1 MKARSYLTLLL
12 LLLGVTAWGQTTYKL
27 EQVTSV
33 EAGSKYVFEQDG
45 YVMDNAVSSY
55 YLLTTNSYKTTGLS
69 DTETYVWELES
80 ATGGFYMKNC
90 SLDSKQ
96 YLSNSNSNS
105 KTYLSFDVKSNQK
118 NVWSFSFQGD
128 NTVTI
133 QNIKNENRFLGFA
146 DQTSHKYRAYAES
159 NLSNYPHAIKVYKLV
174 EDSGP
179 TCTVSFDQ
187 PETVFAETFNVKLTA
202 SDENA
207 AIYYTTDGSTPTK
220 ASNLYEDGITLNAT
234 TTIKAVAVLG
244 GVAGPVA
251 SATYQKNEP
260 VTESWGDI
268 FSYVS
273 DVQNGDQIIIVNEEN
288 SKVLDK
294 DDGTSSG
301 NSRKADD
308 CVIDNKTI
316 KVDDPN
322 KILTLRQ
329 DGNGWILYTDET
341 HCLYTSRSQN
351 LLKNGVKDD
360 IDPIS
365 YTADISFDNEGNAI
379 IKYFKDTDNERTIRL
394 NKDNKPMIFSCYTGG
409 QQPVQIYRNEKIA
422 AVTLNETSADNGTI
436 ISNAVNQGKVLTVNL
451 YRQLTANMWN
461 AICLPFDMDD
471 AKMTELFGKGY
482 KLRYFSGVEK
492 DGGDVTLKFAEAT
505 AIEAGVPY
513 IVLPTKTVECNAVAV
528 VSNVKLTSTQP
539 EVVTQTAD
547 GREYTFQGIY
557 APKSFTKGDKSIRF
571 IGSGNKFY
579 YPNSANPMRAFRA
592 YFTLPAG
599 TTEAKV
605 GMSFDE
611 DMGVATGI
619 VAVDGGAVDGRIYS
633 MSGQYVGT
641 STQGLPRGLYIRDGR
656 KFVVK

>member
-45 YVMDNAVSSY
+45 YVMNNTISSSA
-55 YLLTTNSYKTTGLS
+55 LQTTNNYSATGLTGS
-69 DTETYVWELES
+69 ESYVWTLES
-80 ATGGFYMKNC
+80 ATGGFYMINC

-96 YLSNSNSNS
+96 YLSNSVKKSTN
-105 KTYLSFDVKSNQK
+105 LSFDSRSYSKS
-118 NVWSFSFQGD
+118 VWSFSFQD
-128 NTVTI
+128 NTATI
-133 QNIKNENRFLGFA
+133 QNTLNENRFLGFTNE
-146 DQTSHKYRAYAES
+146 TSHAYKAYAAS
-159 NLSNYPHAIKVYKLV
+159 NLSSYPHAIKVYKLV

-187 PETVFAETFNVKLTA
+187 PETVFAGTFNVTLTA

-268 FSYVS
+268 FSHVS
-273 DVQNGDQIIIVNEEN
+273 DVQNGDQIIIVNEDFQ
-288 SKVLDK
+288 KVLDE
-294 DDGTSSG
+294 DDATSSG
-301 NSRKADD
+301 NNRMADD
-308 CVIDNKTI
+308 FEFYGDRTIQMKENK
-316 KVDDPN
+316 KV
-322 KILTLRQ
+322 LTLKNEG
-329 DGNGWILYTDET
+329 DGWILYTDET

-360 IDPIS
+360 IDPNL

-422 AVTLNETSADNGTI
+422 AVTLNETSTDNGTI
-436 ISNAVNQGKVLTVNL
+436 ISNAVKQGKVLSVNL

-471 AKMTELFGKGY
+471 AKMKALFGDGY
-482 KLRYFSGVEK
+482 KLRSFSGVKKE
-492 DGGDVTLKFAEAT
+492 GGDVTLMFDEAEA
-505 AIEAGVPY
+505 IKAGKPY
-513 IVLPTKTVECNAVAV
+513 IVLPTKTVERDAV
-528 VSNVKLTSTQP
+528 VVISNVTLTNADP
-539 EVVTQTAD
+539 KKVTFD
-547 GREYTFQGIY
+547 GYTFQGIY

-579 YPNSANPMRAFRA
+579 YPNSTTPMRAFRA
-592 YFTLPAG
+592 YFTLPTG